1 MLDSL
6 FRIRMGGS
14 LSTLAGCLVAAGLLS
29 ACAVG
34 PDYHAP
40 KAPEVTAFTRQADP
54 AVAAGTADIRPDWWT
69 AYGSPRLDG
78 LVQRA
83 LQHNPGIDA
92 GLANLRQA
100 QELVTA
106 QRGLF
111 FPQVQAGYSANRQN
125 SGQVLASPLA
135 SNASLFTL
143 NTAQL
148 SVGFVPDVFGGNQ
161 RQVES
166 LQAGADSQRLQ
177 LEALRVTLAS
187 NVATAVIQEQMLVE
201 QIAVLEEA
209 LQLAQQ
215 QLAHTRGLQA
225 QGYVSGLDLAQQESA
240 YAQTA
245 DVALCLQ
252 PSGVRKLLLCQL
264 QGFFKHSD
272 LLDQHLLLN
281 HGGCHIAGQG
291 DTQRLQLQALA
302 VSSRLQGLDLALVAA
317 KHVRDKAHAELCR
330 VECEEAG
337 IGGQGRCQHLAR
349 VLPVGAVTRLHL
361 WEEQATLRRDQ
372 LLRLAQIGQAGIDAR
387 VVLEGTLHQ
396 AVQPWRAVGCPPI
409 GSDVSGACGNRR
421 ISLAREGRHLR
432 RLGRVVVG
440 ADGAGRQQAG
450 GDQAARQGAERAA
463 HANAEQR
470 IKHGRPPRGSAH
482 RHPGL
487 CGVS

>member
-14 LSTLAGCLVAAGLLS
+14 LSTLAGCLIAAGLLS

-161 RQVES
+161 RQDES

-245 DVALCLQ
+245 AQLPPLRKQLEQTRHLLAVLCGEFPAADLGTVQQAPVRAPAALPQALPSQLVGRRPDVQAAAAQYHAAYAQIGVATANMLPQLSLTANLAYSGGGLGGLLSAGNKAWSLLGGVSAPLFSAGTLSARKRAAEAGAEAAQAQYQSVVLTAFQNVADTLVAL
-252 PSGVRKLLLCQL
+252 
-264 QGFFKHSD
+264 
-272 LLDQHLLLN
+272 QHD
-281 HGGCHIAGQG
+281 G
-291 DTQRLQLQALA
+291 QALA
-302 VSSRLQGLDLALVAA
+302 VARDAEAAAQNLQRLTRQQFDQGYVAQPQW
-317 KHVRDKAHAELCR
+317 L
-330 VECEEAG
+330 G
-337 IGGQGRCQHLAR
+337 
-349 VLPVGAVTRLHL
+349 TR
-361 WEEQATLRRDQ
+361 QAWLQ
-372 LLRLAQIGQAGIDAR
+372 ARLAYLAAQAVYLGDTVA
-387 VVLEGTLHQ
+387 LHQ
-396 AVQPWRAVGCPPI
+396 ALGGGWRP
-409 GSDVSGACGNRR
+409 DT
-421 ISLAREGRHLR
+421 
-432 RLGRVVVG
+432 VVG
-440 ADGAGRQQAG
+440 SR
-450 GDQAARQGAERAA
+450 
-463 HANAEQR
+463 
-470 IKHGRPPRGSAH
+470 
-482 RHPGL
+482 
-487 CGVS
+487 

>member
-100 QELVTA
+100 QEVVKA

-215 QLAHTRGLQA
+215 QLAHTRGLKA
-225 QGYVSGLDLAQQESA
+225 QGYVSGLDLAQQEST

-245 DVALCLQ
+245 AQLPPLRKQLEQTRHLLAVLCGEFPAADLGTAQQAPVRAPAALPQALPSQLVSRRPDVQAAAAQYHAAYAQIGVATANMLPQLSLTADLAYSGGGLGGLLSAGNKAWSLLGGVSAPLFSGGTLSARKRAAEAGAEAAQAQYQSVVLSAFQNVADTLVAL
-252 PSGVRKLLLCQL
+252 
-264 QGFFKHSD
+264 
-272 LLDQHLLLN
+272 QHD
-281 HGGCHIAGQG
+281 G
-291 DTQRLQLQALA
+291 QALA
-302 VSSRLQGLDLALVAA
+302 VARDAEAAAQNLQRLTRQQFDQGYVAQPQW
-317 KHVRDKAHAELCR
+317 L
-330 VECEEAG
+330 G
-337 IGGQGRCQHLAR
+337 
-349 VLPVGAVTRLHL
+349 TRQTWL
-361 WEEQATLRRDQ
+361 QA
-372 LLRLAQIGQAGIDAR
+372 RLAYLAAQAVYLGDTVA
-387 VVLEGTLHQ
+387 LHQ
-396 AVQPWRAVGCPPI
+396 A
-409 GSDVSGACGNRR
+409 
-421 ISLAREGRHLR
+421 
-432 RLGRVVVG
+432 LGGGWHPDVVVG
-440 ADGAGRQQAG
+440 SR
-450 GDQAARQGAERAA
+450 
-463 HANAEQR
+463 
-470 IKHGRPPRGSAH
+470 
-482 RHPGL
+482 
-487 CGVS
+487 

>member
-14 LSTLAGCLVAAGLLS
+14 FSTLAAGLVAAGLLS

-40 KAPEVTAFTRQADP
+40 KAPEVSAFTRQAEP
-54 AVAAGTADIRPDWWT
+54 VANAGAADIRPDWWT

-83 LQHNPGIDA
+83 LEHNPGIDA

-201 QIAVLEEA
+201 QVAVLEEA

-215 QLAHTRGLQA
+215 QLAHTRGLKA
-225 QGYVSGLDLAQQESA
+225 QGYASGLDLAQQESA

-245 DVALCLQ
+245 AQLPPLRKQLEQTRNLLAVLCGEFPAADLGTVQQAPVRVPAALPQALPSQLVSRRPDVQAAAAQYHAAYAQIGVATANMLPQLSLTANLAYSGGGLGGLLSAGNKAWGLLGGVSAPLFSAGTLSARKRAAEAGAEAAQAQYQGVVLTAFQNVADTLVAL
-252 PSGVRKLLLCQL
+252 
-264 QGFFKHSD
+264 
-272 LLDQHLLLN
+272 QHD
-281 HGGCHIAGQG
+281 G
-291 DTQRLQLQALA
+291 QALA
-302 VSSRLQGLDLALVAA
+302 VARDAEAA
-317 KHVRDKAHAELCR
+317 A
-330 VECEEAG
+330 
-337 IGGQGRCQHLAR
+337 QN
-349 VLPVGAVTRLHL
+349 
-361 WEEQATLRRDQ
+361 
-372 LLRLAQIGQAGIDAR
+372 LLRLTRQQFDQGYVAQPQWLSIRQAWLQAR
-387 VVLEGTLHQ
+387 LAHLAAQAVYLGDTVALHQ
-396 AVQPWRAVGCPPI
+396 ALGGGWRDGT
-409 GSDVSGACGNRR
+409 
-421 ISLAREGRHLR
+421 
-432 RLGRVVVG
+432 VVG
-440 ADGAGRQQAG
+440 SR
-450 GDQAARQGAERAA
+450 
-463 HANAEQR
+463 
-470 IKHGRPPRGSAH
+470 
-482 RHPGL
+482 
-487 CGVS
+487 

>member
-245 DVALCLQ
+245 AQLPPLRKQLEQTRHLLAVLCGEFPAADLGTVQQAPVRAPAALPQALPSQLVGRRPDVQAAAAQYHAAYAQIGVATANMLPQLSLTANLAYSGGGLGGLLSAGNKAWSLLGGVSAPLFSAGTLSARKRAAEAGAEAAQAQYQSVVLTAFQNVADTLVAL
-252 PSGVRKLLLCQL
+252 
-264 QGFFKHSD
+264 
-272 LLDQHLLLN
+272 QHD
-281 HGGCHIAGQG
+281 G
-291 DTQRLQLQALA
+291 QALA
-302 VSSRLQGLDLALVAA
+302 VARDAEAAAQNLQRLTRQQFDQGYVAQPQW
-317 KHVRDKAHAELCR
+317 L
-330 VECEEAG
+330 G
-337 IGGQGRCQHLAR
+337 
-349 VLPVGAVTRLHL
+349 TR
-361 WEEQATLRRDQ
+361 QAWLQ
-372 LLRLAQIGQAGIDAR
+372 ARLAYLAAQAVYLGDTVA
-387 VVLEGTLHQ
+387 LHQ
-396 AVQPWRAVGCPPI
+396 ALGGGWRP
-409 GSDVSGACGNRR
+409 DT
-421 ISLAREGRHLR
+421 
-432 RLGRVVVG
+432 VVG
-440 ADGAGRQQAG
+440 SR
-450 GDQAARQGAERAA
+450 
-463 HANAEQR
+463 
-470 IKHGRPPRGSAH
+470 
-482 RHPGL
+482 
-487 CGVS
+487 